1 MSYGEEFPRQL
12 AARFRSAARDLL
24 DHVAHA
30 DREQKRRL
38 IQHAF
43 KLVQTAEALQ
53 PFAVEGERASV
64 GSSERLP
71 TAAPAIRGDSGALSL
86 SEVPI
91 LGPIPFR
98 LHRRGA
104 VQECR
109 EPPSRTLP

>member
-1 MSYGEEFPRQL
+1 MSYGEEYPQQL
-12 AARFRSAARDLL
+12 AARFRDAARDLL

-64 GSSERLP
+64 RPSERLP
-71 TAAPAIRGDSGALSL
+71 TTAPAIRGDSGPLSIP
-86 SEVPI
+86 EAPI
-91 LGPIPFR
+91 LGPIPFQ

-109 EPPSRTLP
+109 EPPTRTLP